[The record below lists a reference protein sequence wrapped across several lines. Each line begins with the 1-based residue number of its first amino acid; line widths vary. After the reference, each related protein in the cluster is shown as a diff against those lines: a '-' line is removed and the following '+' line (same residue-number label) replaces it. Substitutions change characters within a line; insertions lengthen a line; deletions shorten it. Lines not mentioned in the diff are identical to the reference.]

1 MRMLACVIGCAV
13 ACSCSHKSASS
24 SRTGASSR
32 EELADRAFAA
42 LRAGDANAYRAL
54 LPEPRVIPRSC
65 KWSAKFRRALPE
77 IAQDLDQRFA
87 ECQHLLDWAKAKVT
101 PHGYSAE
108 PGPEGGCPP
117 VIGHGEARFD
127 ISVGSERYEVT
138 IDDVMEIGGRFYVFD
153 TPQCHKIREPT
164 VPAAP

>member
-13 ACSCSHKSASS
+13 ACSCSHKDASS
-24 SRTGASSR
+24 NKTGASSR
-32 EELADRAFAA
+32 DELADRAFAA
-42 LRAGDANAYRAL
+42 VRAGNADAYRTL

-65 KWSAKFRRALPE
+65 KWSAKFLRALPK
-77 IAQDLDQRFA
+77 IAHDLDQRVA
-87 ECQHLLDWAKAKVT
+87 DCQHLLDWAKGKVT

-108 PGPEGGCPP
+108 PAPEGGCPL

-127 ISVGSERYEVT
+127 VSVDSERYKIT
-138 IDDVMEIGGRFYVFD
+138 IDDVMEIDGRFYVFD
-153 TPQCHKIREPT
+153 TPQCHKIREPA